1 MRTIAAVWHHSVK
14 DKDHTRQIKTR
25 HVTSMNQ
32 STTLMTVLTLLAFGL
47 RPSLCWCETRCEQS
61 IPSLYRLRAYWS
73 RSFKRIG
80 EQRVSFEQ
88 FLLSLVQQSDDEV
101 VKQLRSSLLRIIGR
115 YQDCVMACEH
125 QFSKRNQRG
134 RGRSRKLK
142 QLSKVTTILRQR
154 STLEKDDNTDILLSF
169 QSARLVTHLT

>member
-1 MRTIAAVWHHSVK
+1 MSK
-14 DKDHTRQIKTR
+14 IKTY

-32 STTLMTVLTLLAFGL
+32 STTLMVVTWLAFGL
-47 RPSLCWCETRCEQS
+47 RPSWCWCETRCEQS

-73 RSFKRIG
+73 RSFKRVG

-88 FLLSLVQQSDDEV
+88 FLLSLVQQSASDDEV

-134 RGRSRKLK
+134 RRRKLK
-142 QLSKVTTILRQR
+142 ALCQRLLLFGDKGQSFRTTTLTFYCPFKVQDSLHT
-154 STLEKDDNTDILLSF
+154 
-169 QSARLVTHLT
+169 

>member
-1 MRTIAAVWHHSVK
+1 
-14 DKDHTRQIKTR
+14 
-25 HVTSMNQ
+25 MNQ
-32 STTLMTVLTLLAFGL
+32 STTLMVVTLLAY
-47 RPSLCWCETRCEQS
+47 SLQPCVSWCETRCEQS

-73 RSFKRIG
+73 RSFKRVG

-134 RGRSRKLK
+134 RGRKLK
-142 QLSKVTTILRQR
+142 ELSKVTTILRRR
-154 STLEKDDNTDILLSF
+154 STVEKDDKTDILLSF
-169 QSARLVTHLT
+169 QSARLVTNLT